1 MTSNMDVI
9 QSSKKSS
16 KHQESDKVKEIIPQA
31 AKITSASKEIEKNLD
46 SSMSQQPPPP
56 PPLPFNSD
64 FFKSAVNPEIF
75 RSKFR
80 KSLPRDTDE
89 ETTRSFDA
97 VVNELKSKFTKIK
110 ENLDN
115 SNHSDKAY
123 KRGET
128 TTTKINNIEKK
139 NNITKQFTT
148 SSNSIGITATNTSKI
163 EESSKSLS
171 NIVHGIKIKESINQR
186 FPNVLIAENSKNS
199 KL

>member
-16 KHQESDKVKEIIPQA
+16 KHQELVKEASPQA
-31 AKITSASKEIEKNLD
+31 AKITSASKEIEKNLE
-46 SSMSQQPPPP
+46 SSIQPPPP

-115 SNHSDKAY
+115 SNHSDKTY
-123 KRGET
+123 KRGE
-128 TTTKINNIEKK
+128 TTKINNIEKK
-139 NNITKQFTT
+139 NSISKQQFTT
-148 SSNSIGITATNTSKI
+148 SSNSIGLMAANASKI

-186 FPNVLIAENSKNS
+186 FPHVLIAENSKNG

>member
-9 QSSKKSS
+9 QSNKKSS
-16 KHQESDKVKEIIPQA
+16 KHQDLVKEASPQA
-31 AKITSASKEIEKNLD
+31 AKISVGSKEIEKNLE

-115 SNHSDKAY
+115 SNHSDNNKTY
-123 KRGET
+123 K
-128 TTTKINNIEKK
+128 TTTKTNIVEKK
-139 NNITKQFTT
+139 NNISKQQFTT
-148 SSNSIGITATNTSKI
+148 SSNSIGITASNKAKI

-186 FPNVLIAENSKNS
+186 FPNVLIAENPKNS

>member
-1 MTSNMDVI
+1 MTSNMDMI

-31 AKITSASKEIEKNLD
+31 AKITSGSKEIEKNLD
-46 SSMSQQPPPP
+46 SSMSQPPPP

-123 KRGET
+123 KRGDT